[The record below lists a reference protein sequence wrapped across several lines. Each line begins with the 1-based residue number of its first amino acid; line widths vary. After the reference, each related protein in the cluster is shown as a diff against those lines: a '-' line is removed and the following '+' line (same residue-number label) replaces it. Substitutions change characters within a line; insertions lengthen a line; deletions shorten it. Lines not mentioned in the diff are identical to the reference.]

1 MVMPFWSALG
11 SISNMVGGMGGGLV
25 PPFVHHPARDAAVR
39 AMLPLVPETGWT
51 RQTLRSAAGEDAEF
65 LFPGGPA
72 EMVEAHSDLGDRM
85 MEEGGRSIAETRVSR
100 RVQALILLRLEQAEL
115 DRDAVRRGLSLL
127 SMPGNRGAAV
137 RSLARTVDTIW
148 HAAGDQSADMSWYS
162 KRALLAGVYTSTLL
176 YWLKRGSGQDT
187 EEFLDRQLAMVAR
200 LGSIRRHAGK
210 PPFAARPAAGR
221 EERERPHV

>member
-11 SISNMVGGMGGGLV
+11 GISNLVSGLGSGFA
-25 PPFVHHPARDAAVR
+25 PPFAHDPARDAAIR
-39 AMLPLVPETGWT
+39 AMLPFVPDTGWT
-51 RQTLRSAAGEDAEF
+51 RQTLRLAAGENADL

-85 MEEGGRSIAETRVSR
+85 MEEDGRSIAETRVSR
-100 RVQALILLRLEQAEL
+100 RVSALILLRLEQAEP

-127 SMPGNRGAAV
+127 SMPGNRGAAM

-162 KRALLAGVYTSTLL
+162 KRVLLAGVYSSTLL
-176 YWLKRGSGQDT
+176 YWLKRGPGEDT
-187 EEFLDRQLAMVAR
+187 EAFLDRQLAAVAR
-200 LGSIRRHAGK
+200 LGRMTGRGHK
-210 PPFAARPAAGR
+210 PPAPTGPVATPG
-221 EERERPHV
+221 ERERPHI